1 MQGTTKAKYSLAIDL
16 GTSSVKMLLLERE
29 GAVTACVRRPY
40 ETISPAEGR
49 AEQRPSDWIAA
60 ICDAAQELAG
70 QVGQSCM
77 EQVCAVGLSAQ
88 MPTLVLADAEG
99 AALGNA
105 IVWSDSR
112 ANAIAQAKLEEFG
125 AARHY
130 TLTGVVLDGHYI
142 APMYAWLCGHEP
154 LRTSK
159 VRWILSAKDYLCLW
173 LCGRAITDP
182 STASGF
188 GVYNLRSKSW
198 EPSAC
203 ALFGIPQECLPEI
216 LPSDACCGAVRP
228 EAAQLLHLPE
238 TAVVSNGAADS
249 VCGVFGVGGSD
260 EGTVCQI
267 WGSSTAVLC
276 GTKEPVYSPKQQFFI
291 TPTAQEDAYAVEADL
306 LSTGVSH
313 MWLKQ
318 LLHGHHLRKDSG
330 SDPPDLSQ
338 LAAKA
343 PAGSDGLFFFPYL
356 SGGEQS
362 VLWDPYLQG
371 GILGLRLCHTR
382 AHLARAL
389 LEGMCFETR
398 RILAAFE
405 EGGCVCREVVC
416 TGSVVNDTFFMQL
429 LADVLGIPCSAVCEN
444 NGSALGAAMLAGITG
459 GMWTWEEIQSLTRRK
474 RLTFQA
480 DADRKKFYDS
490 RYQQYIW
497 YATRA
502 KVMPM
507 EDLQI

>member
-1 MQGTTKAKYSLAIDL
+1 MQKITKTYSLAIDL
-16 GTSSVKMLLLERE
+16 GTSSVKLLLLEDT
-29 GAVTACVRRPY
+29 GTVAACVRRPY
-40 ETISPAEGR
+40 ETICPAEGR
-49 AEQRPSDWIAA
+49 AEQRPADWIAA
-60 ICDAAQELAG
+60 LCSAAQELAG
-70 QVGQSCM
+70 QVGQSSM
-77 EQVCAVGLSAQ
+77 ERVCAVGLSAQ

-112 ANAIAQAKLEEFG
+112 ANAIARAGLEEYG

-130 TLTGVVLDGHYI
+130 ALTGVVLDGHYI

-154 LRTSK
+154 LRAGRA
-159 VRWILSAKDYLCLW
+159 RWILSAKDYLCLW

-188 GVYNLRSKSW
+188 GVYSLGTKRW

-203 ALFGIPQECLPEI
+203 ALFGVPMGCLPEI
-216 LPSDACCGAVRP
+216 LPADACCGTVRP
-228 EAAQLLHLPE
+228 EVAQLLHLPE

-249 VCGVFGVGGSD
+249 VCGVLAVGGSG

-276 GTKEPVYSPKQQFFI
+276 GTRDPACRPGQRFFI
-291 TPTAQEDAYAVEADL
+291 TPTAREDAYAVEADL

-330 SDPPDLSQ
+330 SDPPDLSR
-338 LAAKA
+338 LAAEA
-343 PAGSDGLFFFPYL
+343 PAGSDGLLFFPYL

-362 VLWDPYLQG
+362 VLWDPDLQG
-371 GILGLRLCHTR
+371 GILGLRLCHTQ

-416 TGSVVNDTFFMQL
+416 TGSVADDPFFLQL
-429 LADVLGIPCSAVCEN
+429 LADVLGIPCSAVCES

-459 GMWTWEEIQSLTRRK
+459 GMWTWEEIPVLARPR

-480 DADRKKFYDS
+480 DADRKTLYDS
-490 RYQQYIW
+490 CYKQYIW
-497 YATRA
+497 YAARA

-507 EDLQI
+507 EDGSI